1 MHRFEIAAG
10 LAPPVP
16 RAAPIPIGR
25 RRVLWRRWARRRAR
39 VSTLTLVP
47 VGVPWDLVFHG
58 AGVSTAVAS
67 ATGAVRPRSPTEP
80 MTIKR
85 IKERLLLPRRRAP
98 PSPFPSAGKGGFLSR
113 TSRQNRA

>member
-58 AGVSTAVAS
+58 AGVFHGRGECNGRRKAM
-67 ATGAVRPRSPTEP
+67 PPTEP

-98 PSPFPSAGKGGFLSR
+98 PSPFPSAGKGGFLLR